1 MKPMGEPKARGG
13 EASGKEGLGSGDR
26 CRAAPG
32 REAGFLVCPGAT
44 STGDPWSWGLAA
56 APTASLRRCALLG
69 MAGHRMLGA
78 GAQLPWVGSGC
89 GQAVALFLTATV
101 SSQLGGGWDLF
112 ISSFIHIC
120 IVFLFL
126 KPICF

>member
-1 MKPMGEPKARGG
+1 MEPMGEPKARGG
-13 EASGKEGLGSGDR
+13 EASRKEGLGSRDR

-32 REAGFLVCPGAT
+32 CEAGFLVCPGAT
-44 STGDPWSWGLAA
+44 STGDPWSWGPAA
-56 APTASLRRCALLG
+56 APTASLRRCVLLG

-89 GQAVALFLTATV
+89 GSFPDSNSFFPAW
-101 SSQLGGGWDLF
+101 GEWDLF